1 MSSTTSRPGVGSSR
15 GVTILNGGRT
25 ASAAP
30 PDADPLPPST
40 PTGNNAELLRALAS
54 LKGQAHFLLYLADQ
68 LEGSIAQLDDATDDL
83 AHRAFLAKVLG
94 MYSSQLESRHHG
106 LADRVAE
113 TCQELYLVV
122 RELDAD

>member
-1 MSSTTSRPGVGSSR
+1 LGGGRSAAGAVAEPEMSSSAT
-15 GVTILNGGRT
+15 GGGTNPELVR
-25 ASAAP
+25 SLAA
-30 PDADPLPPST
+30 
-40 PTGNNAELLRALAS
+40 

-68 LEGSIAQLDDATDDL
+68 LDGALAQLDDAPDDP

-122 RELDAD
+122 RELDAE